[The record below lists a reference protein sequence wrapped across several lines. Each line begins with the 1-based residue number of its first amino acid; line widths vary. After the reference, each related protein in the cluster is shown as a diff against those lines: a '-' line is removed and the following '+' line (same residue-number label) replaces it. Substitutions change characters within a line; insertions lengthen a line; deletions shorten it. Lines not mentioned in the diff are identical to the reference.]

1 MIRLTAWLVAANVG
15 QLALSFAQAVLLSR
29 WLGVARWGALGRILA
44 VVTIAD
50 SVAQAGMER
59 ILTREVAAH
68 PERDRRLLS
77 AALKM
82 RAILAGLVGL
92 GLLIYQ
98 GIWAAL
104 MLTATIGQLGVAVLS
119 AKMLKAPQV
128 AARLLGGVVTVAAI
142 LGCMAFAPPGV
153 SLALAALALAGAAR
167 SIGQIWMAH
176 SKLGQRSAPKAGQ
189 TGLALELLRSS
200 WPLWLTG
207 MAMAAVSRLDVIMLG
222 WFFRAD
228 IADTWIG
235 YYQAAYRLIEGGN
248 VVLAALALAAF
259 PLFSS
264 LNRAPRAEL
273 RRAFFRAA
281 RYGVV
286 LGGGGMLAVW
296 LAGGAGMRIL
306 FGAEF
311 APAVPALLF
320 LAPVLAL
327 NLLNSL
333 LALLLTAVHRTWSIF
348 LISAGMLLFNGA
360 ANYLLLPD
368 YGFIGAA
375 AVKSATEL
383 AGLALLAWCAR
394 DVLGWGRPR
403 SA

>member
-1 MIRLTAWLVAANVG
+1 MIRLTAWLVAANAA
-15 QLALSFAQAVLLSR
+15 QLVLSFAQAVLLSR

-50 SVAQAGMER
+50 SIAQAGMER
-59 ILTREVAAH
+59 ILIREVAAH
-68 PERDRRLLS
+68 PGRDGRLLS
-77 AALKM
+77 AALKT

-92 GLLIYQ
+92 VLWIYQ

-104 MLTATIGQLGVAVLS
+104 MLGATIGQLGVAILS

-128 AARLLGGVVTVAAI
+128 TARLLGGVVTVAAI
-142 LGCMAFAPPGV
+142 LGCMTFAPPGV
-153 SLALAALALAGAAR
+153 SLALAALAVAGAVR
-167 SIGQIWMAH
+167 SIGQIWMARM
-176 SKLGQRSAPKAGQ
+176 KLAQRSAARGGQ
-189 TGLALELLRSS
+189 SALALGLLRSS

-207 MAMAAVSRLDVIMLG
+207 MAMAAASRLDVLMLG
-222 WFFRAD
+222 WFFRPET
-228 IADTWIG
+228 ADTWIG

-281 RYGVV
+281 RYGIV
-286 LGGGGMLAVW
+286 LGGGAMLAVW
-296 LAGGAGMRIL
+296 VAGGAGIRVL

-311 APAVPALLF
+311 APAIPALLF

-348 LISAGMLLFNGA
+348 LVSVGMLLFNGA
-360 ANYLLLPD
+360 ANIFLIPGC
-368 YGFIGAA
+368 GFVGAA
-375 AVKSATEL
+375 GVKAATEL
-383 AGLALLAWCAR
+383 AGLAMLVWSAR
-394 DVLGWGRPR
+394 DVLGWGRPP